1 MKKIFI
7 IAGEASGDFHSSALV
22 HKLRDIN
29 PNIEFSGIG
38 GNFLKKEGI
47 DLLFHYDEVNFIG
60 FTAVLKNLS
69 HIKAKIRETV
79 DKIKDLNPD
88 MVILVDFPGYNLK
101 VAELIRKFY
110 KRKIVYYISP
120 QVWAWHRSRVKKI
133 QKYIDE
139 MLVVF
144 PFEVEFYGK
153 ENVRAE
159 FVGHPLVE
167 RINTFLDNNKREST
181 SNTIT
186 LLPGSRKEEIQ
197 RMLPELLEVAKS
209 LKKDRDLKINVIS
222 PSNLNKDFYSGMISG
237 YDVDLIKDDKNK
249 DSYYKAILNSD
260 LVITKAGT
268 PTMECTLLGTPF
280 IVVYRAGKLN
290 YLIGKSMIQVD
301 YTAMPNILLQ
311 KEAVKE
317 FIQNE
322 MNTDNIYSEAVKIL
336 DDNTYRENMLDELKQ
351 VRALLTDES
360 ASGNA
365 ASIINSLLEK

>member
-22 HKLRDIN
+22 NKLNALNPDI
-29 PNIEFSGIG
+29 ELYGIG
-38 GNFLKKEGI
+38 GSFLQKEGV

-69 HIKAKIRETV
+69 HLKAKIRETV
-79 DKIKDLNPD
+79 ERIKGLNPD

-110 KRKIVYYISP
+110 KGKIVYYISP

-144 PFEVEFYGK
+144 PFEVDFYGK

-159 FVGHPLVE
+159 FVGHPLME
-167 RINTFLDNNKREST
+167 RINTFLENNKREKT

-197 RMLPELLEVAKS
+197 RMLPDLLEVAKR
-209 LKKDRDLKINVIS
+209 LKKDRDLKINIIS
-222 PSNLNKDFYSGMISG
+222 PSNLDKNFYSGMISG
-237 YDVDLIKDDKNK
+237 YDVDLIKDDENK

-301 YTAMPNILLQ
+301 FIAMPNILLQ
-311 KEAVKE
+311 NEAVKE

-322 MNTDNIYSEAVKIL
+322 MNTNNIYSEAVKIL
-336 DDNTYRENMLDELKQ
+336 DDDSYRNSMLEELKQ
-351 VRALLTDES
+351 VRTMLTDES
-360 ASGNA
+360 ASDNA
-365 ASIINSLLEK
+365 ARIIKSLLEK

>member
-22 HKLRDIN
+22 HKLRNLN

-38 GNFLKKEGI
+38 GSFLEKESV

-69 HIKAKIRETV
+69 HLKAKIKETV
-79 DKIKDLNPD
+79 DRIKELNPD
-88 MVILVDFPGYNLK
+88 IVIFVDFPGYNLK
-101 VAELIRKFY
+101 VAELVRKFY
-110 KRKIVYYISP
+110 KGKIIYYISP

-144 PFEVEFYGK
+144 PFEVDFYSK

-167 RINTFLDNNKREST
+167 RINTFLESNKREST

-197 RMLPELLEVAKS
+197 RMLPELLKVARE
-209 LKKDRDLKINVIS
+209 LKKSRDLKINIIS
-222 PSNLNKDFYSGMISG
+222 PSNLDKDFYSEMISG
-237 YDVDLIKDDKNK
+237 YDVELIKDDANK
-249 DSYYKAILNSD
+249 DFYYKAILNSD

-268 PTMECTLLGTPF
+268 PTMECTLIGTPF

-301 YTAMPNILLQ
+301 FIAMPNILLQ
-311 KEAVKE
+311 KEIVKE
-317 FIQNE
+317 YIQNE
-322 MNTDNIYSEAVKIL
+322 MNTENIYDEAVKIL
-336 DDNTYRENMLDELKQ
+336 DDNDYRKRLLDELGEVK
-351 VRALLTDES
+351 ALLTDES
-360 ASGNA
+360 ASDNA
-365 ASIINSLLEK
+365 AGIINSILEK